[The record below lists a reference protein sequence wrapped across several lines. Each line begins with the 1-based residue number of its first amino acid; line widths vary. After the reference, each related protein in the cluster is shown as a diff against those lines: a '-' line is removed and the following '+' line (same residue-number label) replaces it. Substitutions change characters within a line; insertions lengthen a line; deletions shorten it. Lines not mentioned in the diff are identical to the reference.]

1 MKKRILRK
9 LTFCKE
15 TIASLN
21 HIEMNESLGG
31 APPSR
36 IGVSCYTGHCCY
48 SKKECETDDAAAKN
62 TGNGNGTGAGL
73 GTGQC

>member
-1 MKKRILRK
+1 MQKRNPVK
-9 LTFCKE
+9 LTLNKE

-21 HIEMNESLGG
+21 RIEMNESLGG

-48 SKKECETDDAAAKN
+48 SKKQCEIKDKDKD
-62 TGNGNGTGAGL
+62 
-73 GTGQC
+73 

>member
-9 LTFCKE
+9 LIFNKE
-15 TIASLN
+15 TVASLN

-48 SKKECETDDAAAKN
+48 SKKECETEVEAAKN
-62 TGNGNGTGAGL
+62 NGNWNGTGQ
-73 GTGQC
+73 GTGHC

>member
-9 LTFCKE
+9 LTLNKE

-21 HIEMNESLGG
+21 YIEMSESLGG

-48 SKKECETDDAAAKN
+48 SKKECETETDDGAVYK
-62 TGNGNGTGAGL
+62 NGNVNGNVVDE
-73 GTGQC
+73 

>member
-9 LTFCKE
+9 LTLNKE

-21 HIEMNESLGG
+21 HIEMSESLGG

-48 SKKECETDDAAAKN
+48 SKKECETDDEPAYKN
-62 TGNGNGTGAGL
+62 GNGNGNGHVG
-73 GTGQC
+73 